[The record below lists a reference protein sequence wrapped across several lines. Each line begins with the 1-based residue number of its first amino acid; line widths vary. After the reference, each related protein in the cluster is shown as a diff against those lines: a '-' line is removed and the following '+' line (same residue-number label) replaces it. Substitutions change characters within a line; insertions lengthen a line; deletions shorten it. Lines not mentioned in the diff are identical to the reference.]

1 MRLCFYFLCL
11 LFLAPMS
18 RAQQAFWT
26 LYFETASAQSPVDGL
41 PQALHPDSMKG
52 NLIVVG
58 YTDPAGNA
66 ASNIALGLARAKFL
80 KAQLL
85 ALGWPSERI
94 QVESRGEQHEFWALT
109 YPLQRKAEV
118 VFVPMAT
125 TSPKPGCRAHFS
137 GAILGNRVVEG
148 HISQIYD
155 LNDPAG
161 EMVGAGRYPDN
172 TQAFPKAVATT
183 FDAIAVDKGT
193 SVILYAEPNFGGT
206 PVAELKGP
214 AVLVNTIWFGDQ
226 RYLNSGLAPDSLLD
240 ALFPAEVRRFSSEN
254 MHLWSHGSVMVQC
267 KD

>member
-1 MRLCFYFLCL
+1 MRLYLYFLCL

-52 NLIVVG
+52 NLVVVG
-58 YTDPAGNA
+58 YTDPAGNV
-66 ASNIALGLARAKFL
+66 ASNKALGLARAKFL

-85 ALGWPSERI
+85 ALGWPSDRVL
-94 QVESRGEQHEFWALT
+94 VESRGEQHEFWALS

-118 VFVPMAT
+118 LFVPT
-125 TSPKPGCRAHFS
+125 VSSPKPGCRAHFS

-148 HISQIYD
+148 HISKIYD
-155 LNDPAG
+155 LQDPAG

-183 FDAIAVDKGT
+183 FDAIAVDEGT
-193 SVILYAEPNFGGT
+193 SVILYAEPNFGGA
-206 PVAELKGP
+206 PVAQLQGP
-214 AVLVNTIWFGDQ
+214 AVLVNTLWFGDQ

-240 ALFPAEVRRFSSEN
+240 ALFPAEVRSFSSDN
-254 MHLWSHGSVMVQC
+254 MHLWSNGSVIVQC